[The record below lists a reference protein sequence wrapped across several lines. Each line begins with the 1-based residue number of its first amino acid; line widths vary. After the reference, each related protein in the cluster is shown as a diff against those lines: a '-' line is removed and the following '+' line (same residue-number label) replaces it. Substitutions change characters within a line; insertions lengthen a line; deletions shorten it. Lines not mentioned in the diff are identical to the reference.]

1 MKKIL
6 EVKNINKSYQHN
18 KAINNLSFNVYDGEI
33 LGLLGPNGAGKSTTI
48 NILSTLLTSDT
59 GTINIFNLPL
69 TSHSNKSSTRY
80 CPSRNCIIRRYFSL
94 S

>member
-33 LGLLGPNGAGKSTTI
+33 LRLKKFRS
-48 NILSTLLTSDT
+48 NISFISLDKILTVM
-59 GTINIFNLPL
+59 
-69 TSHSNKSSTRY
+69 
-80 CPSRNCIIRRYFSL
+80 
-94 S
+94 

>member
-33 LGLLGPNGAGKSTTI
+33 LGLLGLIMVLVKVPQS
-48 NILSTLLTSDT
+48 
-59 GTINIFNLPL
+59 IFYQ
-69 TSHSNKSSTRY
+69 H
-80 CPSRNCIIRRYFSL
+80 F
-94 S
+94 

>member
-59 GTINIFNLPL
+59 GPL
-69 TSHSNKSSTRY
+69 TYLT
-80 CPSRNCIIRRYFSL
+80 CP
-94 S
+94 

>member
-33 LGLLGPNGAGKSTTI
+33 LGLLGPNGIPCLVHKLIKKNLIIFIILI
-48 NILSTLLTSDT
+48 NDMYFFNNTLPERLF
-59 GTINIFNLPL
+59 IFACELF
-69 TSHSNKSSTRY
+69 
-80 CPSRNCIIRRYFSL
+80 I
-94 S
+94 

>member
-33 LGLLGPNGAGKSTTI
+33 LGLLGPNGAVKVPQS
-48 NILSTLLTSDT
+48 
-59 GTINIFNLPL
+59 IFYE
-69 TSHSNKSSTRY
+69 H
-80 CPSRNCIIRRYFSL
+80 F
-94 S
+94 